1 MNLRISEITGSRHD
15 RRDGACL
22 VSLRRGFAVRS
33 RRQLSCHPPSWAPA
47 PVPDP
52 DAPDEQP
59 RQPRRQRR
67 RIAPRRLLA
76 ENAIDLAFAYIGAD
90 PARMSRAKT
99 QTLQQIASVYGSG
112 ARVSRPE
119 APQPLETGDL
129 PQLRML
135 RITRDPYPLPA
146 GHRLYVQSRA
156 APGGPFAPG
165 SSPGGCAVPTGP
177 AAAQGLSWG
186 MPTGGMRP
194 RCGSDGGGAVPS
206 PAALPAI
213 GSRPGPATVEPHR
226 PGRARTPSTLTLA
239 YAGITDPARAYRAK
253 NSGAGRD
260 PRHVRGWRPGSGA
273 VSMRAR
279 RDAGV
284 WRTGP
289 PRRPPCPRLPC
300 PIVTRSQV
308 LWREISARA
317 SISRAAQGPTTTPF
331 DPPPGRASRPYGAAT
346 PPLDP
351 CRPSRSLSH
360 ALRGIR
366 PKAWGRR
373 PLLCRSAR
381 TAWARTGTKPA
392 RQEAIKAR
400 AAWPV
405 GQDLPNGA
413 PIAA

>member
-52 DAPDEQP
+52 DALDEQP

-99 QTLQQIASVYGSG
+99 QALQQIASVYGSG

-156 APGGPFAPG
+156 APGPLRPRVIPWGLCGTNRPG
-165 SSPGGCAVPTGP
+165 RSPRAFLGDAHGR
-177 AAAQGLSWG
+177 
-186 MPTGGMRP
+186 MRP
-194 RCGSDGGGAVPS
+194 RCGSDGGAPS
-206 PAALPAI
+206 RARRPLPAI

-239 YAGITDPARAYRAK
+239 YAGITDPARYAPGQD
-253 NSGAGRD
+253 SGAGRD

-279 RDAGV
+279 RDARGV
-284 WRTGP
+284 EDRPAPASTLPAFALPDSHPVTGAVAGNQRASLDLTRCAGADYHAVRPASGRFASLRSGYAAPGPVP
-289 PRRPPCPRLPC
+289 PVEVPVPCPSGHTPEG
-300 PIVTRSQV
+300 V
-308 LWREISARA
+308 
-317 SISRAAQGPTTTPF
+317 GPTTPALPIRTN
-331 DPPPGRASRPYGAAT
+331 GRGRGLGQNQRDRRRSRPAQ
-346 PPLDP
+346 
-351 CRPSRSLSH
+351 H
-360 ALRGIR
+360 
-366 PKAWGRR
+366 GR
-373 PLLCRSAR
+373 
-381 TAWARTGTKPA
+381 
-392 RQEAIKAR
+392 
-400 AAWPV
+400 
-405 GQDLPNGA
+405 
-413 PIAA
+413 